1 MEKRELLERN
11 IKETVI
17 YDHMVRRYCMHL
29 PPRYFDASSTF
40 PLLIALHGRYST
52 GISMSKQTGF
62 NKVADRKEF
71 IVVYP
76 DGVKRSWADGRG
88 VTQADKRGV
97 NDVAFIGHLI
107 KMLQSRFPIDD
118 NKICITGYSN
128 GGFMAQRLAMESS
141 HPFAAMAIV
150 SASLSDSMAE
160 RFTPRKLIPVLFIHG
175 TADSVIPYEGGML
188 SGGKTVL
195 PVEDTVKF
203 WVRLNGCTK
212 LPVVE
217 KVDQLDDGAIVSVL
231 TYGSSQ
237 SHIQV
242 KLYKIEG
249 GGHVWPRNFARPPFG
264 DGKGVPQVSA
274 SEEIWKFFESVMN

>member
-1 MEKRELLERN
+1 MEKSEILERN
-11 IKETVI
+11 IKETII
-17 YDHMVRRYCMHL
+17 YDHIVRRYYMHL
-29 PPRYFDASSTF
+29 PPRYFDASS
-40 PLLIALHGRYST
+40 PLSLLIALHGRYST

-175 TADSVIPYEGGML
+175 TADSVIPYGGGML
-188 SGGKTVL
+188 SGGKTAL
-195 PVEDTVKF
+195 SVENAVKF
-203 WVRLNGCTK
+203 WVRLNGCST
-212 LPVVE
+212 LPILE
-217 KVDQLDDGAIVSVL
+217 KIDQLDDGAIVSVL

-249 GGHVWPRNFARPPFG
+249 GGHVWPSNFARLPFD
-264 DGKGVPQVSA
+264 DGKGVRQVSA
-274 SEEIWKFFESVMN
+274 SEEMWKFFESVMN